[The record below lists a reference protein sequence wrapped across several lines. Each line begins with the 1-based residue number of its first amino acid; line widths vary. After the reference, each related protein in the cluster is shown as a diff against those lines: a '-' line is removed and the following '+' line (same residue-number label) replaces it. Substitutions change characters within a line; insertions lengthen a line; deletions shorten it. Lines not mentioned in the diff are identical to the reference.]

1 MTREEHRTRVREFN
15 RAFEEIMNVQ
25 KLQGMTIEEHRIR
38 ENSRA
43 FEEVCA
49 LVRDQTMSPESLR
62 EEIKRMEYTINES
75 IDSLSK

>member
-1 MTREEHRTRVREFN
+1 MTLHEYRT
-15 RAFEEIMNVQ
+15 
-25 KLQGMTIEEHRIR
+25 R

-49 LVRDQTMSPESLR
+49 LVRDKTMSLESLR

>member
-1 MTREEHRTRVREFN
+1 MTLHEYRT
-15 RAFEEIMNVQ
+15 
-25 KLQGMTIEEHRIR
+25 R

-49 LVRDQTMSPESLR
+49 LVRDQTMSLESLR